1 MFDDDDELLLL
12 PFVALAVL
20 LQLLMLLSDGDV
32 VVFVRDEL
40 FIFWFDDIPIIY
52 IDRNVNFSLVFKYI
66 GFPVIVHNGGT
77 ILVQFEDSLFNPTVI
92 GRMAQISIQFI
103 LG

>member
-1 MFDDDDELLLL
+1 MFDELLL
-12 PFVALAVL
+12 PFVALVVL

-52 IDRNVNFSLVFKYI
+52 IDRNVNFSLVFKNI
-66 GFPVIVHNGGT
+66 GLHVIVHNNGGT
-77 ILVQFEDSLFNPTVI
+77 ILVQFEDSLATL
-92 GRMAQISIQFI
+92 S
-103 LG
+103 